1 MPTRRI
7 LIRSGKHPFTV
18 LSPEATLARERV
30 ATFAGNV
37 GNVLFMDSVTKAVS
51 APDVE
56 VVPNSMI
63 TERPIADEFYAE
75 KVNDEFD
82 ALVLPMANA
91 FKEKFSQQMVTM
103 TNVIDK
109 LDIPVTI
116 VGIGAQWKFGEDR
129 DIMPPVFHEVAK
141 TFVASVLNHSAS
153 IGVRGEQTADFLK
166 YLGFGGEH
174 VDVIGCPSLFREADP
189 PQVRAAP
196 PIDPGSRIAMSVTP
210 DLELISP
217 IVGHHV
223 ERYPRLTYVAQES
236 PELALALYGE
246 PVPYWRAQR
255 LTRRKEV
262 NDIRLPLHWDH
273 PLYQQDR
280 IRNFVDATTWFDFM
294 RTQEFAFGTRL
305 HGTIAALAVGTPAVM
320 ITHDQRTAELAD
332 YHRMPHRP
340 LTEQLQSIDAAELA
354 AEADFTAFN
363 AERANGFATYLAFL
377 EKNDI
382 DHIFQY
388 EGAAEAWEAE
398 LATKP
403 FPPAVH
409 TLMAPEPQFRRD
421 VANRLMWLRQSH
433 TRDQQRTAAGAYKVP
448 FDGGAGK
455 PRKPAP
461 KPKPVV
467 LVAPP
472 SPPPP
477 PPIRSE
483 VLARRM
489 RRLASRVLAPMR
501 PRRGSQATSSS
512 ATSPASSA
520 ASAASSAATSPAAA
534 AADGAAT

>member
-103 TNVIDK
+103 TDVINK

-129 DIMPPVFHEVAK
+129 DIMPPDFHEIARA
-141 TFVASVLNHSAS
+141 FVAAVLDHSAS
-153 IGVRGEQTADFLK
+153 IGVRGEATKDFLK
-166 YLGFGGEH
+166 YLGFGDEH
-174 VDVIGCPSLFREADP
+174 VDVIGCPSLFRE
-189 PQVRAAP
+189 QAP
-196 PIDPGSRIAMSVTP
+196 PAVRPAPAIDPGSRIAMSVTP

-217 IVGHHV
+217 IIGHHV
-223 ERYPRLTYVAQES
+223 EKYPRLTYVAQES

-255 LTRRKEV
+255 LTRRKGV
-262 NDIRLPLHWDH
+262 DDIRLPLHWDH
-273 PLYQQDR
+273 PLYQEDR

-294 RTQEFAFGTRL
+294 RTQDFAFGTRL
-305 HGTIAALAVGTPAVM
+305 HGTIAALVVGTPAVM
-320 ITHDQRTAELAD
+320 ITHDSRTTELAD
-332 YHRMPHRP
+332 FHRMPHRP
-340 LTEQLQSIDAAELA
+340 LTQELTEIDVAELA
-354 AEADFTAFN
+354 ADADFTAFN
-363 AERANGFATYLAFL
+363 AERAHGFANYLSFL

-382 DHIFQY
+382 DHIFRH

-398 LATKP
+398 LSTRV

-421 VANRLMWLRQSH
+421 MAARLIWLRQSH
-433 TRDQQRTAAGAYKVP
+433 TRDAQRTAAGAYKVP
-448 FDGGAGK
+448 FDGGAGR
-455 PRKPAP
+455 PRKAPP

-467 LVAPP
+467 VT
-472 SPPPP
+472 PPPP
-477 PPIRSE
+477 PPPTRSE
-483 VLARRM
+483 VLVRRA
-489 RRLASRVLAPMR
+489 RRLAAGVLAPLR
-501 PRRGSQATSSS
+501 PRRPTRGGPTQAPVEGP
-512 ATSPASSA
+512 AT
-520 ASAASSAATSPAAA
+520 T
-534 AADGAAT
+534 